1 MTPLASIAPKLGK
14 LLPRLASDHDG
25 EVVATAR
32 AIGRTLQGVGLDFHA
47 LAEAVES
54 PPVVLTV
61 AARRTQAARK
71 PPPPKPSPFDSE
83 LLRLVAMLRVHQT
96 RLKHGEADFLD
107 NMFVALSS
115 GRQASPK
122 QEQWLRDIDRR
133 LHMAGA
139 A

>member
-1 MTPLASIAPKLGK
+1 MNALAPIAPKLSK
-14 LLPRLASDHDG
+14 LLPLLGSDKDG
-25 EVVATAR
+25 EVIATAR
-32 AIGRTLQGVGLDFHA
+32 AIGRTLSAAGLDFHA
-47 LAEAVES
+47 LAEAIER

-61 AARRTQAARK
+61 AARRPQQSRK
-71 PPPPKPSPFDSE
+71 PSPPRPSPFDSE
-83 LLRLVAMLRVHQT
+83 LLRLVAVLRVQQT

-107 NMFVALSS
+107 SMFVALSS